1 MAVLLS
7 YPRVKPPTEVIH
19 QALLYWD
26 GIASIVPRD
35 PNIYGSAI
43 SAELEDLRSRE
54 LYTPLT
60 LDSREVFD
68 RQQYS
73 SVLRGGQI
81 SRLLEEQLATLERLY
96 QQGRISDGHLAFVY
110 PSKMPSEL
118 ERTLIDLHLAHRVPG
133 RLGRWRL
140 AVPRAVWDPVV
151 SAMVRDFAA
160 SQREVAY
167 VPYTSIEDAYRW
179 ALVPVGQERTPAWE
193 MELGKLLPVPA
204 PGTST
209 ADVLNFRETYEDE
222 RIRLMRA
229 LHCLLGDLRRDY
241 DHPAEVLAQLR
252 KELTRA
258 VEDYRGAVKSSRMA
272 WLNRGITVTAA
283 VGAGAVGAYLTADLN
298 WLMAILGSYGINV
311 ATREIRPLRKA
322 SREHD
327 FAYLHRVQTTLS

>member
-1 MAVLLS
+1 MLLS
-7 YPRVKPPTEVIH
+7 YPRVKPPTEIVH

-35 PNIYGSAI
+35 PYIYGSVV
-43 SAELEDLRSRE
+43 SDELEDLRSRE

-60 LDSREVFD
+60 LDSREVFY

-73 SVLRGGQI
+73 SVLRGGRI

-96 QQGRISDGHLAFVY
+96 LQGCISDRHLAFVY
-110 PSKMPSEL
+110 PSKMPSDL
-118 ERTLIDLHLAHRVPG
+118 ERTLIDLHLARRVPG
-133 RLGRWRL
+133 PLGRWRL
-140 AVPRAVWDPVV
+140 AVPREVWDPVV
-151 SAMVRDFAA
+151 SVMVRDFAA
-160 SQREVAY
+160 GQREVAY
-167 VPYTSIEDAYRW
+167 VPYTSIEGAYRW
-179 ALVPVGQERTPAWE
+179 ALEPVGQERALAWE

-209 ADVLNFRETYEDE
+209 ADVLNFRETYKDE

-229 LHCLLGDLRRDY
+229 LHRMLGDLRRDY
-241 DHPAEVLAQLR
+241 EHPAEVLAQL
-252 KELTRA
+252 KEELKRA

-283 VGAGAVGAYLTADLN
+283 VGAGVVGAYLTTDLN

-322 SREHD
+322 RREHD
-327 FAYLHRVQTTLS
+327 FAYFHRVQTTLA